1 MQVDVGYSTHVRQVK
16 FSSSRIPY
24 PSAQESETRICTSS
38 SLTILHL
45 PLDHLVA
52 YNINFHKL
60 QCLSETSVDFFTRPC
75 LFSAK
80 TAFVDFILS
89 TFSSL
94 VCTFTLQ
101 SWSEISGNNFFAR
114 PRLFSVGV
122 ETIAFVDTPFCL
134 VVLFPCLAVFYRP
147 TVWGLVFR
155 LFFKPAFFYSFVCF
169 CFFIHFV
176 YYFFQIIF
184 VRRCCYD
191 L

>member
-52 YNINFHKL
+52 YNINLYKL
-60 QCLSETSVDFFTRPC
+60 QCLPETSVDFVSRPC

-89 TFSSL
+89 L
-94 VCTFTLQ
+94 
-101 SWSEISGNNFFAR
+101 
-114 PRLFSVGV
+114 LFSLLFALLHYNLDLKFQ
-122 ETIAFVDTPFCL
+122 ETTSSHD
-134 VVLFPCLAVFYRP
+134 R
-147 TVWGLVFR
+147 
-155 LFFKPAFFYSFVCF
+155 VCF
-169 CFFIHFV
+169 LSVLKLLPLLILLSV
-176 YYFFQIIF
+176 
-184 VRRCCYD
+184 
-191 L
+191 